1 MELEFRFSGKLR
13 FSDGAQYRRVTEF
26 SADRKGIGRRYK
38 LLGSADPEEGP
49 GPDHVACFFFV
60 FLGRL
65 IICRLYVLTLSDQA
79 QITLQLT
86 VFLFS
91 VKIFSWSAFAAGS
104 EKKSVLLGPS
114 PLSTALAEFSLE

>member
-1 MELEFRFSGKLR
+1 MS
-13 FSDGAQYRRVTEF
+13 RV
-26 SADRKGIGRRYK
+26 
-38 LLGSADPEEGP
+38 
-49 GPDHVACFFFV
+49 FFFV